1 VGGFRDFI
9 VIFLGLSN
17 PGLPCWDCSFKFSRL
32 EGFLGLGGFRLVAK
46 IWRSVFPDLLTLL
59 CFAFYLVMVVAEM
72 LGTVDLVEK
81 DTDTVLS
88 GHVMKRRVMW
98 FSKLGFLMLCGLYRL
113 LILCIFVTHTFLLI

>member
-1 VGGFRDFI
+1 MLLLLLPKIAPLHMELQYRGKHILAPMVCGGTLPFRMLAAKYGADVTYGEEI
-9 VIFLGLSN
+9 V
-17 PGLPCWDCSFKFSRL
+17 DHRL
-32 EGFLGLGGFRLVAK
+32 LRSTRK
-46 IWRSVFPDLLTLL
+46 INK
-59 CFAFYLVMVVAEM
+59 M

>member
-1 VGGFRDFI
+1 MLAAKYGADVTYGEEI
-9 VIFLGLSN
+9 V
-17 PGLPCWDCSFKFSRL
+17 DHRL
-32 EGFLGLGGFRLVAK
+32 LRSTRK
-46 IWRSVFPDLLTLL
+46 INK
-59 CFAFYLVMVVAEM
+59 M